1 MRITSAACDRSRW
14 VVFPGVRQAQW
25 LTKTKLVE
33 GLPPAVQGILDNPAL
48 GLQELE
54 ERAKHVVSHARL
66 WDTAE
71 VAPRREQYW

>member
-1 MRITSAACDRSRW
+1 MLCDRSPCL
-14 VVFPGVRQAQW
+14 VFAGVRQAQW

-33 GLPPAVQGILDNPAL
+33 GLPPAVQGIVDNPAL

-54 ERAKHVVSHARL
+54 ERAKHMVSHARL

-71 VAPRREQYW
+71 AAPKREKYW